1 MALFKKKKQEEAPA
15 DEQENVTVLRPGL
28 DSVNDDTAGLGAVDD
43 DVEETSEK
51 KKKSKKHESR
61 SFTVLKHL
69 DLLRPREKYVFH
81 SDYYQV
87 DNRFVTI
94 MSFFHTEGAT
104 DNFPPFWGVNK
115 IPTGLDNDIQ
125 IVLFEQNV
133 KMTEGWVADH
143 QTQSEGM
150 AEQNDREQSKA
161 GTNSSKQQASRKV
174 SDFKELSKEL
184 MQGAAYLNIHFRIM
198 VIAPSLEKLDAAVKK
213 IERTY
218 TDRFATLSAAPYY
231 GDQSKEL
238 ATLFS
243 RPAAKLGKG
252 FYMTS
257 TEYAGAYSLVTH
269 GVEDAGGEYI
279 GVMKGDVNNAAVL
292 FDTNRY
298 NHHVVMADESFDDK
312 LDRQRAT
319 SLWGSK
325 LSQSCLLAN
334 GRCVHLILDGTKM
347 DRVGPAFTKLT
358 YRLDLNRG
366 DINMFEMFGK
376 RKDQLAIFSSQ
387 MQKLILM
394 AEQAYESTDQD
405 RAIIRGSLE
414 EIATNYYVD
423 QRMWYH
429 NAKANFDKLRIVDI
443 PHDQVPK
450 LEMFCAYLD
459 KEYKSMVNRSAR
471 DPEKLHALS
480 VLQLTFRNLLSNN
493 GDLFNTITSNAIDG
507 AVSGRR
513 VLYDFSQLLQ
523 RGTGVA
529 MAQLVNAIGFATNN
543 MGPGDTL
550 FIHGADKIDAG
561 IKAYM
566 SVQFEKLWDAGG
578 RVVFLYNN
586 IDKMLEDNDF
596 CKYDRAD
603 YMIFGTMTDLQLK
616 VYQETLGQ
624 EIPKDLAKLVQQKGE
639 PTNYIRRGFDNIV
652 FNRDLVLG
660 GPLDDQ
666 IRRGRW

>member
-1 MALFKKKKQEEAPA
+1 MALFKKKQE
-15 DEQENVTVLRPGL
+15 Q
-28 DSVNDDTAGLGAVDD
+28 STAGDERDEKKVVGLGLSGVEAETSGVGAVDD
-43 DVEETSEK
+43 DGDGKSDRK
-51 KKKSKKHESR
+51 KAKHETR
-61 SFTVLKHL
+61 SFENIKHL

-94 MSFFHTEGAT
+94 MSFFHTEGAQ
-104 DNFPPFWGVNK
+104 DNFAPFWGVNR

-133 KMTEGWVADH
+133 KMTEGWINSH
-143 QTQSEGM
+143 QTASEGM
-150 AEQNDREQSKA
+150 AEMNDREQSKA

-184 MQGAAYLNIHFRIM
+184 MQGAAYMNVHFRLM
-198 VIAPSLEKLDAAVKK
+198 VIAPTLEKLDEAVKK
-213 IERTY
+213 ISRLY
-218 TDRFATLSAAPYY
+218 TDRFSTLTAAPYY

-269 GVEDAGGEYI
+269 GVEDPGGEYI

-298 NHHVVMADESFDDK
+298 THHVVMADEGFDDK

-325 LSQSCLLAN
+325 LSQSCLLEN

-347 DRVGPAFTKLT
+347 DRVGPAFKKLT
-358 YRLDLNRG
+358 YVLDLNRG

-376 RKDQLAIFSSQ
+376 RQDQLAIFASQ

-414 EIATNYYVD
+414 QVATRYYID
-423 QRMWYH
+423 QRMWYE
-429 NAKANFDKLRIVDI
+429 NAKANLDKLRVVGI

-450 LEMFCAYLD
+450 LEMFVAYLD
-459 KEYKSMVNRSAR
+459 KEYKAMVNQSAR

-480 VLQLTFRNLLSNN
+480 VLQLTFQNLLSNN
-493 GDLFNTITSNAIDG
+493 GDLFNTITSGAIDG

-543 MGPGDTL
+543 MGKGDTL
-550 FIHGADKIDAG
+550 FIHGADKIDDS
-561 IKAYM
+561 IKKYM
-566 SVQFEKLWDAGG
+566 SIQFDKLWDAGG

-586 IDKMLEDNDF
+586 IDKMLADNDF
-596 CKYDRAD
+596 CRYDRAD

-616 VYQETLGQ
+616 TYQETLGQ
-624 EIPKDLAKLVQQKGE
+624 EIPKDLANLVQQKGE
-639 PTNYIRRGFDNIV
+639 PMNYIRRGFDNIV
-652 FNRDLVLG
+652 FTRDLVLG
-660 GPLDDQ
+660 GPLGEQ
-666 IRRGRW
+666 IKRGRW